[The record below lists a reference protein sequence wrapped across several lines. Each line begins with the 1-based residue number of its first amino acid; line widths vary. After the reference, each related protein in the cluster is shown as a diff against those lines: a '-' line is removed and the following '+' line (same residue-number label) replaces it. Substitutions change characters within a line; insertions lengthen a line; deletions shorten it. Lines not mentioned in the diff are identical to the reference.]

1 MILGSGSYRV
11 TSFGRREGEMDPGV
25 GGWVDP
31 VGQMGSVGREEGRR
45 GGFKDWLPATF
56 FFLT

>member
-1 MILGSGSYRV
+1 
-11 TSFGRREGEMDPGV
+11 MDPGV